1 MTFSNTDRGKK
12 FIGVSAVALVHD
24 GQGKLLLQ
32 KRGKNARDE
41 RGNWDLCGG
50 AVDFGETIIRTIERE
65 LLEELCTAPIRMN
78 FLTVYDA
85 FREIDAQ
92 PTHWIAVV
100 YAVAVDPKT
109 VSIGEPDKIEELGW
123 FNDAELPSPLHS
135 QFQKSYQV
143 ARQAGIIR

>member
-1 MTFSNTDRGKK
+1 
-12 FIGVSAVALVHD
+12 
-24 GQGKLLLQ
+24 
-32 KRGKNARDE
+32 
-41 RGNWDLCGG
+41 
-50 AVDFGETIIRTIERE
+50 
-65 LLEELCTAPIRMN
+65 MN